1 MIYKY
6 EIACREA
13 GLSEEQTAEI
23 RKFFDGEK
31 KKLKR
36 DREKRER
43 QGIVFNS
50 LRGLVGEYDLD
61 EYEIEDLAPQVEEQI
76 LHKLELEQLRKCMAE
91 LPKKDREFIYAVFEN
106 DRLPERKLA
115 AELGIPEATYFR
127 RKKRVLEQLR
137 KKFFEEN

>member
-6 EIACREA
+6 EIACKEA

-36 DREKRER
+36 DKEKREKN
-43 QGIVFNS
+43 GIVFNS
-50 LRGLVGEYDLD
+50 LRGLVGNYDAD
-61 EYEIEDLAPQVEEQI
+61 EYEIEDPAPQVEKQI
-76 LHKLELEQLRKCMAE
+76 LHKLELEQLRRSMDK
-91 LPKKDREFIYAVFEN
+91 LPEDDREFLYAIFEN
-106 DRLPERKLA
+106 DSLPERKLA
-115 AELGIPEATYFR
+115 EKLGIPAATYFR